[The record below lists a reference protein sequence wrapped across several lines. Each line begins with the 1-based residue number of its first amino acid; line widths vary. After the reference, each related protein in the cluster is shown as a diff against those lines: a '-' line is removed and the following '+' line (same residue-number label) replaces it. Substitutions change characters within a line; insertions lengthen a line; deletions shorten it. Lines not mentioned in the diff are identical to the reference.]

1 MSEMRTRSAAA
12 NSTDE
17 AKDAAEGQD
26 LPTSSYEVVRQVETP
41 AGSSHQVSIAERFG
55 ISPEDVQVILQM
67 HLPAVK
73 DTPISSQSVVRV
85 PSLSKTN
92 EILQTNTFDLKSL
105 IKDRFTS
112 SSKDNKE
119 RYHRLDRVLLN
130 NGLYSMAMKTRQCP
144 ILTLSNPTGQTA
156 EQISVVNEVV
166 TITPA
171 DNVYVWANDLRRL
184 THCMETICDKT
195 VFHLCKPGFDD
206 HNGVLIYTTLR
217 EYYFGKN
224 DQGAKG
230 TRLAMEAWRIK
241 PSSNTLRQD
250 LVLFEEL
257 RTQIEYS
264 GELSLNDK
272 WNNSYLDEKF
282 EKDPRTGVEA
292 SLTASTQSKWT

>member
-1 MSEMRTRSAAA
+1 
-12 NSTDE
+12 
-17 AKDAAEGQD
+17 
-26 LPTSSYEVVRQVETP
+26 
-41 AGSSHQVSIAERFG
+41 
-55 ISPEDVQVILQM
+55 
-67 HLPAVK
+67 
-73 DTPISSQSVVRV
+73 
-85 PSLSKTN
+85 
-92 EILQTNTFDLKSL
+92 
-105 IKDRFTS
+105 
-112 SSKDNKE
+112 
-119 RYHRLDRVLLN
+119 
-130 NGLYSMAMKTRQCP
+130 MAMKTRQCP

-166 TITPA
+166 TIIPA

-272 WNNSYLDEKF
+272 WNNSYLD
-282 EKDPRTGVEA
+282 A
-292 SLTASTQSKWT
+292 SSHRRGSIPHSLHPIQVDIQGTHCCSSCSSDMRYLTSQGSACQGISPCQIGITK